1 MRFFQIEFLEILH
14 MAIYQTSSSI
24 WDMTKKEIPCIL
36 ECNTCCRR
44 WRLRLQFPPCRSD
57 VFTVCLCTNFWR
69 AINCWSVIPSTSETS
84 LYCVLEKNINV
95 KINKAMTYK
104 NYWQQTV
111 VWSCCADQPR
121 LAHLSSARGRWQA
134 PICSISYSPHRQLSA
149 QEGNLEC
156 AFNDYNHYTVE
167 PWLSGLQL
175 TIHFD

>member
-1 MRFFQIEFLEILH
+1 MLGNYHQDKFVFNPNSLGKCKVLSILNKNNSSNGSPVLLLKADDPHTHTKTLVICYLGMRFFQIEFLEILH

-84 LYCVLEKNINV
+84 LYCVLEK
-95 KINKAMTYK
+95 KY
-104 NYWQQTV
+104 
-111 VWSCCADQPR
+111 
-121 LAHLSSARGRWQA
+121 
-134 PICSISYSPHRQLSA
+134 
-149 QEGNLEC
+149 
-156 AFNDYNHYTVE
+156 
-167 PWLSGLQL
+167 
-175 TIHFD
+175 